1 MMSFVVLIYI
11 YIYIWVRKLTD
22 LFLQQLLLHPILISG
37 LLEMLDDSLED
48 EDWFIRKI
56 SLSLELL

>member
-1 MMSFVVLIYI
+1 MMSFVVII

>member
-1 MMSFVVLIYI
+1 MSFVVLI